1 MNRPHGFYTPLRYPG
16 GKGKLTAY
24 VEKVLELN
32 GLYGGTYVE
41 PYAGGAAVA
50 LELVLR
56 GLVKRVHINDLNPA
70 VHAFWHAVLMNPD
83 ELIRRIERCA
93 VDMAT
98 WNWARAVQTVNSP
111 DQMDLAF
118 STFFLNRTN
127 RSGILLGGVIGGKE
141 QTGPWKIDARFNKRD
156 LIMRIETIA
165 DHSGAIRL
173 HHEDAQSLVKRL
185 APRLAK
191 KNLIYFDPPYFVK
204 GQGLYM
210 HHYDPSD
217 HASVAKTIESLPSS
231 CNWMVS
237 YDDHPA
243 IRDLYSA
250 YEELTYTLNYTAA
263 QERGR
268 GTEVI
273 FYSPKLVVPAPV
285 RPMRVMV
292 ATAPVLAQR

>member
-32 GLYGGTYVE
+32 CLYGGTYVE

-50 LELVLR
+50 MELLLR
-56 GLVKRVHINDLNPA
+56 GLVRRIHINDLNPA
-70 VHAFWHAVLMNPD
+70 VHAFWRAVLQEP
-83 ELIRRIERCA
+83 EKLIGLISRCK
-93 VDMAT
+93 VNMET
-98 WNWARAVQTVNSP
+98 WYWARSVQSESSP
-111 DQMDLAF
+111 DPIDLAF

-127 RSGILLGGVIGGKE
+127 RSGILLGGVIGGKD
-141 QTGPWKIDARFNKRD
+141 QNGPWKIDARFNTSD

-165 DHSGAIRL
+165 ERSDDIHL
-173 HHEDAQSLVKRL
+173 HNEDAQKLVRRL
-185 APRLAK
+185 ASKLAK

-210 HHYDPSD
+210 HHYDPAD
-217 HASVAKTIESLPSS
+217 HAAVAKTIENLPST

-237 YDDHPA
+237 YDDHPV
-243 IRDLYSA
+243 IRELYSK
-250 YEELTYTLNYTAA
+250 YEELTYSLNYTA

-273 FYSPKLVVPAPV
+273 FYSPGLVVPAPV
-285 RPMRVMV
+285 RPMRVIPV
-292 ATAPVLAQR
+292 TAQYEALR